1 MSRRT
6 DKQELHDQ
14 LRVMGLVRVALGA
27 ALVLLPRL
35 SLRFWMG
42 DEESDS
48 TRLKAAARSLGARD
62 VAIGIGQLTALDTG
76 TPVRPWVEAAVLS
89 DAADSANA
97 LLFMKDVPPLLRL
110 AWIVIPGW
118 YAWKGAQHAAELD

>member
-1 MSRRT
+1 VNKT
-6 DKQELHDQ
+6 DKKDLYDQ

-27 ALVLLPRL
+27 VLVLLPRL
-35 SLRFWMG
+35 ALRFWMG
-42 DEESDS
+42 EEESDS
-48 TRLKAAARSLGARD
+48 NRLKAAARSLGARD
-62 VAIGIGQLTALDTG
+62 VAIGVGQLTALDTG
-76 TPVRPWVEAAVLS
+76 APVRPWVEAAVLS

-118 YAWKGAQHAAELD
+118 YAWMGAQHAAELD